1 MKVSFLRRARSQ
13 GRTALLH
20 HFVPAFFSIAT
31 LFLGGCAMDYS
42 EEEQQSG
49 RPNLNIKDQD
59 AATGVFGEGGF
70 FADDP
75 YADGRL
81 IGVNSFLWRASL
93 DTISFM
99 PVDSADPFG
108 GVIITDW
115 HSVGN
120 VPNERFKLNVYILG
134 RALRADGVRV
144 AVFRQVPA
152 ALGTWRDVPLDD
164 ATATKIE
171 DSILTRAR
179 QLRNEV
185 LLIQ

>member
-1 MKVSFLRRARSQ
+1 MKDRIKMRPGAVEHAAQTRHFMLGLLCVSS
-13 GRTALLH
+13 
-20 HFVPAFFSIAT
+20 
-31 LFLGGCAMDYS
+31 LFLGACAMDYS
-42 EEEQQSG
+42 EEEKQSG
-49 RPNLNIKDQD
+49 NSGINIKDQS
-59 AATGVFGEGGF
+59 AAAGVFGDGSF

-75 YADGRL
+75 YADGRS

-99 PVDSADPFG
+99 PVSSADPFG

-115 HSVGN
+115 YSAGEA
-120 VPNERFKLNVYILG
+120 PNERFKLNVYILG

-144 AVFRQVPA
+144 AVFRQVLDA
-152 ALGTWRDVPLDD
+152 QGGWRDVGIGD

-185 LLIQ
+185 LRIQ

>member
-1 MKVSFLRRARSQ
+1 MTNSLNKKFESKKLTFCYQ
-13 GRTALLH
+13 
-20 HFVPAFFSIAT
+20 
-31 LFLGGCAMDYS
+31 LFLLTLLFAITLVNTGCTEGEPVS
-42 EEEQQSG
+42 EAPVTSS
-49 RPNLNIKDQD
+49 NVNIKDQN
-59 AATGVFGEGGF
+59 TGGIFGKDGF

-75 YADGRL
+75 YADGRS

-99 PVDSADPFG
+99 PVNSADPFG

-115 HSVGN
+115 YSAGEA
-120 VPNERFKLNVYILG
+120 PNERFKLNIYILG

-144 AVFRQVPA
+144 AVFRQM
-152 ALGTWRDVPLDD
+152 LSSQGGWRDVAVDD
-164 ATATKIE
+164 STATKIE

-185 LLIQ
+185 LQAQ

>member
-1 MKVSFLRRARSQ
+1 MKVGFLRRAHSQ
-13 GRTALLH
+13 GRTALLR

-49 RPNLNIKDQD
+49 RSDLNIKDQN

-75 YADGRL
+75 YADGRS

-185 LLIQ
+185 LRIQ

>member
-1 MKVSFLRRARSQ
+1 MKVGFLRRAHSQ
-13 GRTALLH
+13 GRTALLR